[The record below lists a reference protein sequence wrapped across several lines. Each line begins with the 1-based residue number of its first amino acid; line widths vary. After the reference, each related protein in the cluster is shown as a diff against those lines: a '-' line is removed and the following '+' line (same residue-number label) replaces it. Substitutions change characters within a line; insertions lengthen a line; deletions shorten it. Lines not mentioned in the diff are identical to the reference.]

1 MSTLDSPLAGEV
13 RRAMQWRADQLETT
27 PDPQALIERGLRED
41 RRHRRVVRTRVL
53 AALLGLVLAVLLV
66 DVLRPTPPA
75 PDPAARVAAGP
86 AASGALGTWA
96 VRGSL
101 SGSIATLAEATRRL
115 SREDLT
121 VDRLLY
127 AGDVGPDRLVLALVD
142 PPGRERR
149 DPEDIAPAGDP
160 ADHPQRD
167 VVALFGRAGA
177 PVDSLA
183 QDDPSRVLADATVL
197 TWSHQQRSAAPL
209 LVLAG
214 SATRSARL
222 SDEPV
227 YDNGGGLTRTWRT
240 VPLVNGVWAGRTG
253 PKGPALARVQ
263 VGGFD
268 GGVEVRG
275 GTEPDPDDDVYDYA
289 SADYRLVSLVS
300 DFARS
305 HQVPAEGIDPHV
317 LYDGGNGAGHVPRR
331 RAAPAGRHRLPDRP
345 GGGPLPRR
353 DVVHDLSR
361 PGATGGRRRRRPPPR
376 GLRRGVGRRRRQL
389 TGARGGAG
397 CRAGADRRRGAA
409 GLAALGDGRD
419 QGQQRGLRH
428 AGTCPVRWSGR
439 RRAGRSRASTPT
451 GTSSAAG
458 RWWVS
463 TTRTRWTSCPGDRDA
478 PPVPAA
484 VRRPAPD
491 VRRREGCQATI
502 PCGSMTNFLAAPLSK
517 LW

>member
-27 PDPQALIERGLRED
+27 PDPLALIEQGLRED
-41 RRHRRVVRTRVL
+41 RRHRRLMRTRVV
-53 AALLGLVLAVLLV
+53 AALLALVLAVVLV

-75 PDPAARVAAGP
+75 PDPTARLAAGP
-86 AASGALGTWA
+86 AASGAMGTWP

-101 SGSIATLAEATRRL
+101 SGSVATLAEATRRL

-142 PPGRERR
+142 PPGREGRVLH
-149 DPEDIAPAGDP
+149 DIASPGDP

-177 PVDSLA
+177 PVDNLA
-183 QDDPSRVLADATVL
+183 QDDPARVLADATVL
-197 TWSHQQRSAAPL
+197 TWSRQQRSAAPL

-263 VGGFD
+263 VGSFD

-275 GTEPDPDDDVYDYA
+275 GTEPDPADDGYDYA

-305 HQVPAEGIDPHV
+305 HQVPAEDIDPHV
-317 LYDGGNGAGHVPRR
+317 LYDGGTGEGTFLVVALH
-331 RAAPAGRHRLPDRP
+331 LPDGTAFQTALVENRFPDGTSYTTYPVQGRP
-345 GGGPLPRR
+345 VAAADADLHPVVYVEASADDAGSSPVRVVAPGAALVRIVGGVLPGSPPSVMAEIRVNSAGYGTRNLPGSLVWQTQGWQVLSLDAGGHELGRWPLVGEHDEDPLDVLPR
-353 DVVHDLSR
+353 
-361 PGATGGRRRRRPPPR
+361 
-376 GLRRGVGRRRRQL
+376 
-389 TGARGGAG
+389 
-397 CRAGADRRRGAA
+397 
-409 GLAALGDGRD
+409 
-419 QGQQRGLRH
+419 
-428 AGTCPVRWSGR
+428 
-439 RRAGRSRASTPT
+439 
-451 GTSSAAG
+451 
-458 RWWVS
+458 
-463 TTRTRWTSCPGDRDA
+463 
-478 PPVPAA
+478 
-484 VRRPAPD
+484 
-491 VRRREGCQATI
+491 
-502 PCGSMTNFLAAPLSK
+502 
-517 LW
+517 

>member
-13 RRAMQWRADQLETT
+13 RRAMQWRADQLEAT
-27 PDPQALIERGLRED
+27 PDPQALIERGVRED
-41 RRHRRVVRTRVL
+41 SRHRRVVRTRVV
-53 AALLGLVLAVLLV
+53 AALLGLALVVLLV

-86 AASGALGTWA
+86 AASGALVNWA

-115 SREDLT
+115 SRENLT

-149 DPEDIAPAGDP
+149 DPGDLGLAGDS

-167 VVALFGRAGA
+167 VIALFGRAGA
-177 PVDSLA
+177 PVDILV
-183 QDDPSRVLADATVL
+183 QEDPTRVLADATVL

-209 LVLAG
+209 LVLTG
-214 SATRSARL
+214 SATSSARL

-263 VGGFD
+263 VGGYD
-268 GGVEVRG
+268 GGVEVRD
-275 GTEPDPDDDVYDYA
+275 GTEPDPDDGVYDYA

-317 LYDGGNGAGHVPRR
+317 LYDGRDGAGTFLVVALH
-331 RAAPAGRHRLPDRP
+331 LPDGTAFQTALVENRFP
-345 GGGPLPRR
+345 
-353 DVVHDLSR
+353 
-361 PGATGGRRRRRPPPR
+361 TGRRTRPIPCRGDRWPPPTPTTTRWSTSRRRPTTPAAHRCAWWRRVPR
-376 GLRRGVGRRRRQL
+376 WCGSS
-389 TGARGGAG
+389 AG
-397 CRAGADRRRGAA
+397 CCRA
-409 GLAALGDGRD
+409 
-419 QGQQRGLRH
+419 
-428 AGTCPVRWSGR
+428 
-439 RRAGRSRASTPT
+439 
-451 GTSSAAG
+451 
-458 RWWVS
+458 
-463 TTRTRWTSCPGDRDA
+463 
-478 PPVPAA
+478 
-484 VRRPAPD
+484 RRP
-491 VRRREGCQATI
+491 R
-502 PCGSMTNFLAAPLSK
+502 
-517 LW
+517 

>member
-13 RRAMQWRADQLETT
+13 RRAMQWRADQLEAT
-27 PDPQALIERGLRED
+27 PDPQALIERGVRED
-41 RRHRRVVRTRVL
+41 RRHRRVVRTRVV
-53 AALLGLVLAVLLV
+53 AALLGLALVVLLV

-86 AASGALGTWA
+86 AASGALVTWA

-115 SREDLT
+115 SRENLT

-149 DPEDIAPAGDP
+149 DPGDIGPAGDS

-167 VVALFGRAGA
+167 VIALFGRAGA
-177 PVDSLA
+177 PVDILV
-183 QDDPSRVLADATVL
+183 QEDPTRVLADATVL

-209 LVLAG
+209 LVLTG

-263 VGGFD
+263 VGGYD
-268 GGVEVRG
+268 GGVEVRDG
-275 GTEPDPDDDVYDYA
+275 AEPDPDDGVYDYA

-317 LYDGGNGAGHVPRR
+317 LYDGRDGAGTFLVVALH
-331 RAAPAGRHRLPDRP
+331 LPDGTAFQTALVENRFPDGTSYTTYPVQGRP
-345 GGGPLPRR
+345 VAAADADHHPVVYVEASADDAGSSPVRVVAPGAALVRIVGGVLPGSPPSVMAEIRVDGAGFGTRNLPGSLVWQTQGWQVQSLDADGHELGRWPLVGQHDEDPLDVLPR
-353 DVVHDLSR
+353 
-361 PGATGGRRRRRPPPR
+361 
-376 GLRRGVGRRRRQL
+376 
-389 TGARGGAG
+389 
-397 CRAGADRRRGAA
+397 
-409 GLAALGDGRD
+409 
-419 QGQQRGLRH
+419 
-428 AGTCPVRWSGR
+428 
-439 RRAGRSRASTPT
+439 
-451 GTSSAAG
+451 
-458 RWWVS
+458 
-463 TTRTRWTSCPGDRDA
+463 
-478 PPVPAA
+478 
-484 VRRPAPD
+484 
-491 VRRREGCQATI
+491 
-502 PCGSMTNFLAAPLSK
+502 
-517 LW
+517 